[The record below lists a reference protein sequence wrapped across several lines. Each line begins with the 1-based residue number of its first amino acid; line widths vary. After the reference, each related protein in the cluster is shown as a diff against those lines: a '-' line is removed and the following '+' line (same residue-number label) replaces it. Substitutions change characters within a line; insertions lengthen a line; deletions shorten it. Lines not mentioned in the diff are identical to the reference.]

1 MSSIKKNLIYNIIY
15 QILIIIIPF
24 ITTPYISRIVGKN
37 GIGIYSYTYSIAHYF
52 VIFAMLG
59 LNNYGNRTV
68 ARYRDDK
75 EKLSKEFSSIYTF
88 QAIMSILIILLYL
101 LYISFCDKKYY
112 IFSIIQTLYVI
123 SSLFDI
129 NWLFFG
135 LEKFK
140 LTILRNVIIKVI
152 STFSIFL
159 FVKKSEDLI
168 IYTFILAISSLITQ
182 LSLWAFVKREVKFI
196 KPKWQDIK
204 KHIKSNV
211 ILFIPVV
218 AVSIYKIMDK
228 IMLGNLSDISQVGLY
243 ESAEKIVNVPLT
255 LIAALG
261 TVMLPRTT
269 NLLSN
274 NNEKKAKEYL
284 RNASLFIIFIS
295 LPIIFG
301 LISISDK
308 LTILY
313 FGEEFKDASI
323 LIKILSI
330 TIVFTGI
337 ANVIRTQYLI
347 PKEKD
352 KEYII
357 SVVAGAIINFIMNS
371 IFIPIYDA
379 KGAVIGTISAEI
391 TVCII
396 QIILSKEKIILR
408 KDLKKVLT
416 FIIFTIIMYLSINY
430 IGIYINND
438 IINIIIKIF
447 IGISIYLGLNFK
459 FILNIIGGRKLNENK
474 DDII

>member
-1 MSSIKKNLIYNIIY
+1 MSSIKKNLTYSVIY

-24 ITTPYISRIVGKN
+24 ITTPYISRIVGKE

-52 VIFAMLG
+52 IIFAMLG
-59 LNNYGNRTV
+59 LNNYGNRVV
-68 ARYRDDK
+68 AKCRDDK
-75 EKLSKEFSSIYTF
+75 EKLSKEFSSIYVF
-88 QAIMSILIILLYL
+88 QVIMSILMIILYL
-101 LYISFCDKKYY
+101 IYIFICDKKYL
-112 IFSIIQTLYVI
+112 IFSILQVLYVV
-123 SSLFDI
+123 STLFDI

-140 LTILRNVIIKVI
+140 LTIIRNVIIKVV
-152 STFSIFL
+152 STIFIFL
-159 FVKKSEDLI
+159 FIKKSEDLI
-168 IYTFILAISSLITQ
+168 IYTFILSISSLITQ
-182 LSLWAFVKREVKFI
+182 LSLWAFVKKEVKFI
-196 KPKWQDIK
+196 KPKWVDVK
-204 KHIKSNV
+204 KHIKSNI
-211 ILFIPVV
+211 ILFIPVI
-218 AVSIYKIMDK
+218 AVSIYKVMDK
-228 IMLGNLSDISQVGLY
+228 IMLGNLSNIEQVGLY
-243 ESAEKIVNVPLT
+243 ESAEKIVNVPIA

-284 RNASLFIIFIS
+284 KNTSLFIIFIS

-301 LISISDK
+301 LFSVSDK

-330 TIVFTGI
+330 DIIFIGI

-357 SVVAGAIINFIMNS
+357 SVIVGAVINFIMNC
-371 IFIPIYDA
+371 IFIPIYNA
-379 KGAVIGTISAEI
+379 KGAVIGTLCAEI
-391 TVCII
+391 AVCII

-408 KDLKKVLT
+408 KDLKKVLG
-416 FIIFTIIMYLSINY
+416 FIISSIVMYLSINY
-430 IGIYINND
+430 IGIYIKND
-438 IINIIIKIF
+438 IMNIGIKIF
-447 IGISIYLGLNFK
+447 LGIIIYFGMNFK
-459 FILNIIGGRKLNENK
+459 FIWNIIGRKKMNRNEN
-474 DDII
+474 IL